1 VFWREKNT
9 SESTDIGNFGSGSQ
23 GGTANT
29 HQLAGALAARFG
41 ARFVIDVGCASS
53 PNFLTTPGFHKA
65 GITVDSKLRERCEA
79 YPSINWV
86 GLGSKELAQTAGL
99 DDEIKESVVI
109 CSEVAERD
117 VEGSSFFDGLARLA
131 ALAQAM
137 IITTRV
143 TYGGGLS
150 SNPNTPGRES
160 AWTLSAFRE
169 FLTGKGMT
177 PSFLGFT
184 ASSAAVKQGK
194 TIVAICD
201 GCAPALGRSP
211 DPDFHPLAIVT
222 TYNDADIAIQTILKM
237 LDDGIDVDVLD
248 NWSTD
253 GTFEQLMVLCGL
265 RKGIR
270 IERFPVS
277 GPTDNHEFEAILRR
291 KEEIAARFP
300 GRWIIHH
307 DSDEIRCSPWA
318 GVSLR
323 GGLQLVDQMKFTAV
337 DFTVCDFRPI
347 DCRFSPGNDPE
358 QQIRHFQF
366 GDRPDLFTQVKAWRQ
381 GDDRVDLAS
390 HAGHQVCF
398 PERKIFAYNFIL
410 KHYPMRTPAQAR
422 RKVFAER
429 RERYSP
435 RLRAKGWHIQ
445 YDSMKMDDQFL
456 WNPDD
461 LIEFD
466 DRKTRSDYLT
476 ELIAGIGI
484 ASPG

>member
-1 VFWREKNT
+1 
-9 SESTDIGNFGSGSQ
+9 
-23 GGTANT
+23 
-29 HQLAGALAARFG
+29 
-41 ARFVIDVGCASS
+41 
-53 PNFLTTPGFHKA
+53 
-65 GITVDSKLRERCEA
+65 
-79 YPSINWV
+79 
-86 GLGSKELAQTAGL
+86 
-99 DDEIKESVVI
+99 
-109 CSEVAERD
+109 
-117 VEGSSFFDGLARLA
+117 
-131 ALAQAM
+131 M
-137 IITTRV
+137 IITTPE
-143 TYGGGLS
+143 TYGGGLAVS
-150 SNPNTPGRES
+150 PDMPERGS

-169 FLTGKGMT
+169 YLTSKGMKPT
-177 PSFLGFT
+177 FLGFT
-184 ASSAAVKQGK
+184 ASKRADKQGK
-194 TIVAICD
+194 TIIAICD
-201 GCAPALGRSP
+201 GCPAAEGLSP
-211 DPDFHPLAIVT
+211 DPYFHPLAIVT
-222 TYNDADIAIQTILKM
+222 TYNDADIAMQTVLKL

-253 GTFEQLMVLCGL
+253 GTFEQLMVLSGL
-265 RKGIR
+265 RPGLR
-270 IERFPVS
+270 IERFPAS
-277 GPTDNHEFEAILRR
+277 GPTDNHEFEAVLRR

-323 GGLQLVDQMKFTAV
+323 AGLQLVDQRKFTAV
-337 DFTVCDFRPI
+337 DFTVCDFRPT

-381 GDDRVDLAS
+381 GDDRVDLVS

-398 PERKIFAYNFIL
+398 PERKIFTYNFIL

-445 YDSMKMDDQFL
+445 YDSVKMDDSFL
-456 WNPDD
+456 WDALE

-466 DRKTRSDYLT
+466 ERKTRSDYLT
-476 ELIAGIGI
+476 ELLAGVGI
-484 ASPG
+484 ASPF

>member
-1 VFWREKNT
+1 
-9 SESTDIGNFGSGSQ
+9 
-23 GGTANT
+23 
-29 HQLAGALAARFG
+29 
-41 ARFVIDVGCASS
+41 
-53 PNFLTTPGFHKA
+53 
-65 GITVDSKLRERCEA
+65 
-79 YPSINWV
+79 
-86 GLGSKELAQTAGL
+86 
-99 DDEIKESVVI
+99 
-109 CSEVAERD
+109 
-117 VEGSSFFDGLARLA
+117 
-131 ALAQAM
+131 M

-143 TYGGGLS
+143 TYGGELS

-184 ASSAAVKQGK
+184 ASKRADKQGK

-201 GCAPALGRSP
+201 GCPPAEGLSP
-211 DPDFHPLAIVT
+211 DPYFHPLAIVT

-253 GTFEQLMVLCGL
+253 GTFEQLMVLSGL

-476 ELIAGIGI
+476 ELLAGIGI
-484 ASPG
+484 ASPI